1 MKLKTIILAAFL
13 AITANAAQIE
23 SGGNWNGYLDTI
35 QMPRCSSTVLIYGST
50 VFNLTDYDMIRLVCQ
65 SKDTV
70 TAGFA
75 TDSLSFAW
83 GYQTFSLCLDT
94 AGVVD
99 TCYNPPVVVDTMT
112 VDSFGKAVIYPL
124 NSSAIATSPS
134 RRVDTT
140 SCRGWAT
147 QSRTFAPEWDV
158 YCRLWVQG
166 LAKNRKGS
174 GAIKT
179 QFTVIRRLYSGSRG
193 Q

>member
-1 MKLKTIILAAFL
+1 MKLKILLVTAIL
-13 AITANAAQIE
+13 AITASAGMNE

-35 QMPRCSSTVLIYGST
+35 QMPRCSSTVLTYART
-50 VFNLTDYDMIRLVCQ
+50 PFNLTDYDMVRIVCQ
-65 SKDTV
+65 AKDTV

-75 TDSLSFAW
+75 NDSLSFTW

-94 AGVVD
+94 AGVAD
-99 TCYNPPVVVDTMT
+99 TCFNPRVVVDTMT
-112 VDSFGKAVIYPL
+112 VDSFGVDRVYTL
-124 NSSAIATSPS
+124 NSSAIANSPS

-179 QFTVIRRLYSGSRG
+179 QFTVVRRLYSGSRG
-193 Q
+193 K